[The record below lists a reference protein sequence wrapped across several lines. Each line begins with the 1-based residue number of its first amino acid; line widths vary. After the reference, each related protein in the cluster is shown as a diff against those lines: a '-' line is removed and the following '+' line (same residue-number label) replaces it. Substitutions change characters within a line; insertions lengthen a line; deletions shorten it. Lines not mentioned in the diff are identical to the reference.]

1 MVYEK
6 DETFITE
13 CGQDLSE
20 DRLVA
25 RERRIVFY
33 QLQRLDRVVY
43 SLQLSALYEGMR
55 RRRDYSSGSSLV
67 RAAVILVVILII
79 ISVWLCS
86 THGVASILEETNNL
100 KTIEHLN

>member
-1 MVYEK
+1 MFFELTRGKQCSIDFVQQGICLYYDPAGVGMVYEK

-25 RERRIVFY
+25 RERRIVFFY
-33 QLQRLDRVVY
+33 QLQRLDHVEY

-55 RRRDYSSGSSLV
+55 RRRDYSSG
-67 RAAVILVVILII
+67 
-79 ISVWLCS
+79 
-86 THGVASILEETNNL
+86 
-100 KTIEHLN
+100 